1 MLPDTALVRP
11 AARRGRSALVGAVV
25 MSAILACSPAPTPPA
40 AVPATSPGTGPLA
53 APGAPVPTRPPFARD
68 LEAYA
73 GLGAW
78 VDVFNY
84 APQYQPEGHA
94 PPIGPADL
102 DEMQRRGVK
111 TVFLQATRWDDQS
124 PGGYADEALLRAF
137 LVHAHELGLRVVG
150 WYLPRLVDPTFDI
163 IRAKQIVDFR
173 AGNERFDGL
182 AVDIEYT
189 EGEPDPVARSANLI
203 AFSQGLRAAVPDEPI
218 AAVILSAVHL
228 EVVNTNFWP
237 AFPYAEIG
245 SSYDVW
251 MPMAYWTIRLS
262 PYEDGYRYA
271 KESVDR
277 LRADLGDPGA
287 LMAPIGG
294 IADEMTDE
302 HMDQFAAAL
311 SDVDAIGGS
320 FYNWNTMAP
329 GKQARAQ
336 ELFSSGRASAL
347 PAPPVAGSPTPTP
360 APTAPVTPPASPTAA
375 PPQG

>member
-1 MLPDTALVRP
+1 MAVVIGCSPSSPPSPSSSPTTAAGPGSVSTTPTGPGATRP
-11 AARRGRSALVGAVV
+11 AF
-25 MSAILACSPAPTPPA
+25 P
-40 AVPATSPGTGPLA
+40 
-53 APGAPVPTRPPFARD
+53 RD
-68 LEAYA
+68 LEAYT

-94 PPIGPADL
+94 APIGPADL
-102 DEMQRRGVK
+102 DQMARRGVK

-124 PGGYADEALLRAF
+124 PGGYADEGLLRAF
-137 LVHAHELGLRVVG
+137 LVHAHEIGLRVVG

-163 IRAKQIVDFR
+163 IRAKQIIDFR
-173 AGNERFDGL
+173 AGSDRFDGL

-189 EGEPDPVARSANLI
+189 EGEADLATRNANLI
-203 AFSQGLRAAVPDEPI
+203 AFSHGLREAVPDAPI
-218 AAVILSAVHL
+218 GAVILSSVHL

-251 MPMAYWTIRLS
+251 MPMAYWTIRLA
-262 PYEDGYRYA
+262 PYDDGYLYA

-277 LRADLGDPGA
+277 LRADLGDPAA

-311 SDVDAIGGS
+311 SDVGAIGGS

-329 GKQARAQ
+329 GKQARAHD
-336 ELFSSGRASAL
+336 LFTSGRASAL
-347 PAPPVAGSPTPTP
+347 PSPPN
-360 APTAPVTPPASPTAA
+360 AA